1 MTQALDPR
9 HNLGPSLEHV
19 RDELAHALPGSERAV
34 DAFGQVSELMHQVPR
49 AFDDCSWL
57 RSHGG
62 EAAELMCDLHD
73 QVALDFATVSD
84 AIASIDR
91 LESALQGFGGDL
103 GDLADELL
111 PAIDGVE
118 HLVDQRIR
126 EVEAL
131 VSSRIGDIQ
140 SLIQTSVAPDLDG
153 IAENIATLRND
164 LGSALT
170 TLLAELQTVAGVP
183 VRVVRSLCTK
193 VDDAI
198 SALPAIDV
206 DLNCHEIN

>member
-19 RDELAHALPGSERAV
+19 RDELAHALPGSDRAV

-62 EAAELMCDLHD
+62 EAAERMCDLHD

-118 HLVDQRIR
+118 RPARGRGAVDYFPPGASLPPL
-126 EVEAL
+126 AL
-131 VSSRIGDIQ
+131 CSRFLLTAPAAPSASLASSG
-140 SLIQTSVAPDLDG
+140 
-153 IAENIATLRND
+153 AT
-164 LGSALT
+164 
-170 TLLAELQTVAGVP
+170 
-183 VRVVRSLCTK
+183 
-193 VDDAI
+193 
-198 SALPAIDV
+198 
-206 DLNCHEIN
+206 